1 MNLSGKV
8 CLVTGGSKGIGRSI
22 CIEFAKNGAD
32 IALNYSSDEIA
43 AAQTAEEI
51 KKLGAKVETFKTD
64 VSDFEQVEKM
74 VKDIYDKLGRIDIL
88 VNNAGITKDALLL
101 RMTEKEWDK
110 VIDVNLKGV
119 FNTSKACI
127 KYMLKQKQ
135 GGRIINISSIVG
147 IYGNAGQ
154 TNYAAAKAGII
165 GFTKSLAKEVGSR
178 DITVNAIAPGFIRT
192 DMTFSLLQKDS
203 DISKNIPLK
212 RLGNPEDVAKAAAF
226 LASEDASYITGQVI
240 AVDGGLTL

>member
-1 MNLSGKV
+1 MNLSSKV

-32 IALNYSSDEIA
+32 IALNYSSDEKA
-43 AAQTAEEI
+43 AVQTAEEI
-51 KKLGAKVETFKTD
+51 RKLGAKVETFKTD
-64 VSDFEQVEKM
+64 VSDFQQVEKM
-74 VKDIYDKLGRIDIL
+74 VKDIYDKFGRIDIL

-119 FNTSKACI
+119 FNTSKACVR
-127 KYMLKQKQ
+127 YMLKQKQ

-165 GFTKSLAKEVGSR
+165 GFTKSLAKELGSR

-192 DMTFSLLQKDS
+192 DMTLSLLQKDS

-212 RLGNPEDVAKAAAF
+212 RLGNPEDVAKTAAF

-240 AVDGGLTL
+240 AVDGGLIL

>member
-1 MNLSGKV
+1 MNLSSKV

-32 IALNYSSDEIA
+32 IALNYSSDEKA
-43 AAQTAEEI
+43 AVQTAEEI
-51 KKLGAKVETFKTD
+51 RKLGAKVETFKTD
-64 VSDFEQVEKM
+64 VSDFQQVEKM
-74 VKDIYDKLGRIDIL
+74 VKDIYDKFGRIDIL

-119 FNTSKACI
+119 FNTSKACVR
-127 KYMLKQKQ
+127 YMLKQKQ

-165 GFTKSLAKEVGSR
+165 GFTKSLAKELGSR

-192 DMTFSLLQKDS
+192 DMTLSLLQKDS

-212 RLGNPEDVAKAAAF
+212 RLGNPEDVAKTAAF

>member
-1 MNLSGKV
+1 
-8 CLVTGGSKGIGRSI
+8 LVTGGSKGIGRSI

-32 IALNYSSDEIA
+32 IALNYSSDEKA
-43 AAQTAEEI
+43 AVQTAEEI
-51 KKLGAKVETFKTD
+51 RKLGAKVETFKTD
-64 VSDFEQVEKM
+64 VSDFQQVEKM
-74 VKDIYDKLGRIDIL
+74 VKDIYDKFGRIDIL

-119 FNTSKACI
+119 FNTSKACVR
-127 KYMLKQKQ
+127 YMLKQKQ

-165 GFTKSLAKEVGSR
+165 GFTKSLAKELGSR

-192 DMTFSLLQKDS
+192 DMTLSLLQKDS

-212 RLGNPEDVAKAAAF
+212 RLGNPEDVAKTAAF

>member
-1 MNLSGKV
+1 MNFSNKV

-22 CIEFAKNGAD
+22 CIEFAKNSAD
-32 IALNYSSDEIA
+32 IALNYSSDEKA

-51 KKLGAKVETFKTD
+51 RKLGTKVETFKTD
-64 VSDFEQVEKM
+64 VSDFQQVEKM
-74 VKDIYDKLGRIDIL
+74 VKDIYDKFGRIDIL

-119 FNTSKACI
+119 FNTSKACV

-165 GFTKSLAKEVGSR
+165 GFTKSLAKELGSR

-192 DMTFSLLQKDS
+192 DMTLSLLQKDS

>member
-1 MNLSGKV
+1 MNLSSEV

-32 IALNYSSDEIA
+32 IALNYSSDEKA
-43 AAQTAEEI
+43 AVQTAEEI
-51 KKLGAKVETFKTD
+51 RKLGAKVETFKTD
-64 VSDFEQVEKM
+64 VSDFQQVEKM
-74 VKDIYDKLGRIDIL
+74 VKDIYDKFGRIDIL

-119 FNTSKACI
+119 FNTSKACVR
-127 KYMLKQKQ
+127 YMLKQKQ

-165 GFTKSLAKEVGSR
+165 GFTKSLAKELGSR

-192 DMTFSLLQKDS
+192 DMTLSLLQKDS

-212 RLGNPEDVAKAAAF
+212 RLGNPEDVAKTAAF

>member
-1 MNLSGKV
+1 MNFSNKV
-8 CLVTGGSKGIGRSI
+8 CLVTGGSKGIGRST

-32 IALNYSSDEIA
+32 IALNYSSDEKA

-51 KKLGAKVETFKTD
+51 RKLGTKVETFKTD
-64 VSDFEQVEKM
+64 VSDFQQVEKM
-74 VKDIYDKLGRIDIL
+74 VKDIYDKFGRIDIL

-119 FNTSKACI
+119 FNASKACVR
-127 KYMLKQKQ
+127 YMLKQKQ

-165 GFTKSLAKEVGSR
+165 GFTKSLAKELGSR

-192 DMTFSLLQKDS
+192 DMTLSLLQKDS